1 MWSLVKSIVIVI
13 MMWLEKMGCWYYP
26 MTLKIIILYIAV
38 SGKKTTKF
46 ERFTELAFLSHC
58 SNLQMVTWTPI
69 KKGNR
74 TACKVRKFLCVWGRF
89 LCIFITTMHLR
100 LCQVLPTRFLFLIDI
115 WFLSLKFLFFKY
127 NLITWHWFL
136 IDSFH
141 MSLLWQSQW
150 LTLSSIYASTMKE
163 ERSADCFPQQG
174 API

>member
-1 MWSLVKSIVIVI
+1 MQCQ
-13 MMWLEKMGCWYYP
+13 EKKQLN
-26 MTLKIIILYIAV
+26 LKARLT
-38 SGKKTTKF
+38 G
-46 ERFTELAFLSHC
+46 LAFLSHC
-58 SNLQMVTWTPI
+58 SNLQIVTWTPI

-150 LTLSSIYASTMKE
+150 LILSSIYASTMRE
-163 ERSADCFPQQG
+163 ERSADCFTQQG